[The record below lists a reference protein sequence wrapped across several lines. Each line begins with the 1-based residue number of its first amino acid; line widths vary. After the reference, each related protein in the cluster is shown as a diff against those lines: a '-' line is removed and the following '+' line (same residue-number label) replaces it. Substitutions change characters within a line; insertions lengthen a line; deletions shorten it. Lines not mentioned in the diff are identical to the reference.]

1 MSNTSELQETCTT
14 VFLEWLVK
22 QITENGLIFQQF
34 NKFYFLFII
43 FPHLY
48 LYLIFRKWQGGET
61 GTVELKDR
69 GLSQGLRVIKKEAH
83 LTDCRRPRYNN
94 NNNILVNIA

>member
-34 NKFYFLFII
+34 NKFYFPFII
-43 FPHLY
+43 IPHLY
-48 LYLIFRKWQGGET
+48 LYLIFGKWGGGET
-61 GTVELKDR
+61 GTVELRDH
-69 GLSQGLRVIKKEAH
+69 GLSPHKGSS
-83 LTDCRRPRYNN
+83 
-94 NNNILVNIA
+94 